1 MSDLKR
7 EQKVIDTLKKK
18 FGDKILEAEIQNP
31 RRIHVKVA
39 DPVQRELFA
48 FAMEEWKAWHLIAI
62 SGVDTPDGIIA
73 CVYHFD
79 IIPPYGAETAVT
91 INLRVDCADHD
102 KPVLTSISGVIPGAQ
117 FFERETHD
125 LVGIVFEGH
134 PGLDRLVLPEDF
146 PDNVH
151 PLRKDF
157 LLEIQKEEAAKKAAR
172 KAKAKK

>member
-7 EQKVIDTLKKK
+7 EQKVIDTLKSK

-31 RRIHVKVA
+31 RRIHMKVA
-39 DPVQRELFA
+39 DPDQRELFA
-48 FAMEEWKAWHLIAI
+48 FAMEKWNAWHLIAM
-62 SGVDTPDGIIA
+62 SGVDTPDGVIA

-79 IIPPYGAETAVT
+79 IIPAHGAETAVT
-91 INLRVDCADHD
+91 LNLRVDSADHE
-102 KPVLTSISGVIPGAQ
+102 KPVLTSISSVIPGAQ

-125 LVGIVFEGH
+125 LMGIYFEGH
-134 PGLDRLVLPEDF
+134 PGLDRLILPEDF
-146 PDNVH
+146 PENVH

-157 LLEIQKEEAAKKAAR
+157 LLEIQKEEAAKLAAK

>member
-7 EQKVIDTLKKK
+7 EQKVIDTLKSK

-31 RRIHVKVA
+31 RRIHMKVA
-39 DPVQRELFA
+39 DPDQRELFA
-48 FAMEEWKAWHLIAI
+48 FAMEKWNAWHLIAMF
-62 SGVDTPDGIIA
+62 GVDTPDGVIA

-79 IIPPYGAETAVT
+79 IIPAHGAETAVT
-91 INLRVDCADHD
+91 LNLRVDSADHE
-102 KPVLTSISGVIPGAQ
+102 KPVLTSISSVIPGAQ

-125 LVGIVFEGH
+125 LMGIYFEGH
-134 PGLDRLVLPEDF
+134 PGLDRLILPEDF
-146 PDNVH
+146 PENVH

-157 LLEIQKEEAAKKAAR
+157 LLEIQKEEAAKLAAK

>member
-39 DPVQRELFA
+39 DPDQREIFA
-48 FAMEEWKAWHLIAI
+48 FAMQEWKAWHLIAM

-79 IIPPYGAETAVT
+79 IIPPHGAETAVT
-91 INLRVDCADHD
+91 MNLRVDCADHE
-102 KPVLTSISGVIPGAQ
+102 KPVLTSISSVIPGAQ

-125 LVGIVFEGH
+125 LMGIFFEGH
-134 PGLDRLVLPEDF
+134 PNLDRLILPEDF

-157 LLEIQKEEAAKKAAR
+157 LLEIQKEEAAKIAAR